1 MGENTSKV
9 NVLYCESCMDGT
21 VGGSHHC
28 LLHIVENLDRSQ
40 YEPLVLFY
48 DRHALLPRFQAVA
61 NTLVWTDGF
70 HNPVRWSTGSGIL
83 SAPFMFMKRAVNCF
97 RWLGTIA
104 KYVSFI
110 KKKQIDLVHLNNSIT
125 RHHEWLSAAIVAGIP
140 CVVSERGQNQRYGV
154 MDRVLACRLALIM
167 PVSRWIMD
175 HMVERGVAAHNIR
188 VLYDG
193 LDARNISVG
202 RAPEAIREIYGIKPH
217 QLVIGMVGNIRA
229 WKGQETVVRALIEV
243 SKVYPEIVC
252 FFVGAATA
260 EDQPYLDHL
269 YGLLKEAGI
278 EASARFTGYQSD
290 PASFINAMRLL
301 VHASVHPEPFGMVV
315 LEGMAHRKAVIGSRA
330 GGVIEIVV
338 EGQTGYT
345 FPPGDA
351 RLLAERIIELLG
363 NPDKA
368 MQMGEAGYQR
378 LMTDF
383 TLQRYMEDIHIAY
396 QAVLARKSLPSNL
409 GLTYSVKRHADD

>member
-1 MGENTSKV
+1 
-9 NVLYCESCMDGT
+9 MDGT

-28 LLHIVENLDRSQ
+28 LLHIVENLDRSR
-40 YEPLVLFY
+40 YEPFVLFY
-48 DRHALLPRFQAVA
+48 DKHALLPRFQEIA
-61 NTLVWTDGF
+61 NTLVRTDGF
-70 HNPVRWSTGSGIL
+70 HNPIRWGTASGIL
-83 SAPFMFMKRAVNCF
+83 KVPLTLMKRVVNFF

-104 KYVSFI
+104 EYISFI
-110 KKKQIDLVHLNNSIT
+110 RKNQIALVHLNNSIT
-125 RHHEWLSAAIVAGIP
+125 RHHEWMYAAMVAGIP
-140 CVVSERGQNQRYGV
+140 CVVSERGQNQRYTLI
-154 MDRVLACRLALIM
+154 DRVLARRLALIM

-193 LDARNISVG
+193 LDVRKVLVG
-202 RAPEAIREIYGIKPH
+202 RSPEAIREIYGIKPH

-229 WKGQETVVRALIEV
+229 WKGQETVVRALIDV
-243 SKVYPEIVC
+243 AKVYPDIVC

-260 EDQPYLDHL
+260 EDRPYLDRL
-269 YGLLKEAGI
+269 YELLKEAGI
-278 EASARFTGYQSD
+278 EENARFTGYQSD

-301 VHASVHPEPFGMVV
+301 VHASVQPEPFGMVV

-330 GGVIEIVV
+330 GGVIEVVV
-338 EGQTGYT
+338 EGETGYT

-351 RLLAERIIELLG
+351 RLLAERIIELLE

-368 MQMGEAGYQR
+368 MQMGEAGYKR

-396 QAVLARKSLPSNL
+396 QMVLARKAVPSNL
-409 GLTYSVKRHADD
+409 GFTYSVKRHADT